1 MAEMTMMMMMMM
13 MMITNTHG
21 DRGIKIFGAK
31 T

>member
-1 MAEMTMMMMMMM
+1 MAEMTMMMMMM